1 MKVRLMTKVS
11 AATLISAIACSI
23 FTGCTEKDLYNP
35 ERGKTELKPESEY
48 FDFATTAHSEY
59 LKEKARQH
67 IEGDI
72 TIDEVKQ
79 LVDSYYKSKTVR
91 SSIEDR
97 TEEADK
103 VSARITEILSEK
115 TFTFSPVEYIA
126 IHRRLFKGIFSHAG
140 QIRDY
145 NITKNE
151 WVLKGAT
158 VLYASAG
165 SIRETLDYDFSQEKI
180 FDYKG
185 LNIDEAI
192 KHIAQFASGIWQIHA
207 FGEGNTRTTAV
218 FTIKYLHTF
227 GFNFSNETFANHSW
241 YFRNALVRANYNDL
255 TKGVYATTEFL
266 EKFFRN
272 LILGE
277 QNALKN
283 RHLQIGELEKQA
295 TQSAKQTETENPKCK
310 NCTLD
315 CTLEEMAVLKYLK
328 EKPNATQKEIAQHIG
343 KSERTVK
350 TMTVNLSE
358 RGIIERKNGRRNGFW
373 EIKNRD

>member
-1 MKVRLMTKVS
+1 MNDFEEYIRQSEPHKREKGYAWQT
-11 AATLISAIACSI
+11 AIGLQAVD
-23 FTGCTEKDLYNP
+23 G
-35 ERGKTELKPESEY
+35 LKP
-48 FDFATTAHSEY
+48 SEY

-79 LVDSYYKSKTVR
+79 LVDSYYKSKVTR
-91 SSIEDR
+91 SSSEDR

-103 VSARITEILSEK
+103 VSARITEILSGN
-115 TFTFSPVEYIA
+115 TFTFSPIEYLA
-126 IHRRLFKGIFSHAG
+126 IHRHLFEGIFSHAG

-165 SIRETLDYDFSQEKI
+165 SIRETLEYDFSQEKI
-180 FDYKG
+180 FDYKN

-192 KHIAQFASGIWQIHA
+192 RHIARFVSGIWQIHA

-272 LILGE
+272 LILNE
-277 QNALKN
+277 QNELKN
-283 RHLQIGELEKQA
+283 RNLQIDEIEKEA
-295 TQSAKQTETENPKCK
+295 IQSAKQTDTDIPKCK

-315 CTLEEMAVLKYLK
+315 CTLEEIAVLNYLK

-350 TMTVNLSE
+350 SMTVNLSE

-373 EIKNRD
+373 EIKK

>member
-1 MKVRLMTKVS
+1 MNDFEEYIRQSEPHKREKGYAWQT
-11 AATLISAIACSI
+11 AIGLQAVD
-23 FTGCTEKDLYNP
+23 G
-35 ERGKTELKPESEY
+35 LKP
-48 FDFATTAHSEY
+48 SEY

-79 LVDSYYKSKTVR
+79 LVDSYYKSKVAR
-91 SSIEDR
+91 SSSEDR

-103 VSARITEILSEK
+103 VSARITEILSEN
-115 TFTFSPVEYIA
+115 TFTFSPIEYLA
-126 IHRRLFKGIFSHAG
+126 IHRHLFEGIFSHAG

-165 SIRETLDYDFSQEKI
+165 SIHETLEYDFSQEKI
-180 FDYKG
+180 FDYKN

-192 KHIAQFASGIWQIHA
+192 RHIARFVSGIWQIHA

-272 LILGE
+272 LILNE
-277 QNALKN
+277 QNELKN
-283 RHLQIGELEKQA
+283 RNLQIDEIEKEA
-295 TQSAKQTETENPKCK
+295 IQSAKQTDMDIPKCK

-315 CTLEEMAVLKYLK
+315 CTFEEIAVLNYLK

-350 TMTVNLSE
+350 SMTVNLSE

-373 EIKNRD
+373 EIKK

>member
-1 MKVRLMTKVS
+1 MNDFEEYIRQSEPHKREKGYAWQT
-11 AATLISAIACSI
+11 AIWPQAVD
-23 FTGCTEKDLYNP
+23 G
-35 ERGKTELKPESEY
+35 LKP
-48 FDFATTAHSEY
+48 SEY

-79 LVDSYYKSKTVR
+79 LVDSYYKSKVAR
-91 SSIEDR
+91 SSSEDR

-103 VSARITEILSEK
+103 VSARITEILSEN
-115 TFTFSPVEYIA
+115 TFTFSPIEYLA
-126 IHRRLFKGIFSHAG
+126 IHRHLFEGIFSHAG

-165 SIRETLDYDFSQEKI
+165 SIRETLEYDFSQEKI
-180 FDYKG
+180 FDYKN

-192 KHIAQFASGIWQIHA
+192 RHIARFVSGIWQIHA

-272 LILGE
+272 LILNE
-277 QNALKN
+277 QNELKN
-283 RHLQIGELEKQA
+283 RNLQIDEIEKEA
-295 TQSAKQTETENPKCK
+295 IQSAKQTDMDIPKCK

-315 CTLEEMAVLKYLK
+315 CTLEEIAVLNYLK

-350 TMTVNLSE
+350 SMTVNLSE

-373 EIKNRD
+373 EIKK

>member
-1 MKVRLMTKVS
+1 MNDFEEYIRQGEPHKREKGYAWQT
-11 AATLISAIACSI
+11 AIGLQAVD
-23 FTGCTEKDLYNP
+23 G
-35 ERGKTELKPESEY
+35 LKP
-48 FDFATTAHSEY
+48 SEY

-218 FTIKYLHTF
+218 FIIKYLHTF
-227 GFNFSNETFANHSW
+227 GFNISNEAFTDHSW

-255 TKGVYATTEFL
+255 TKGIYATTEYI

-315 CTLEEMAVLKYLK
+315 CTLEEMAVLKYLQ

-358 RGIIERKNGRRNGFW
+358 RGIIERKNGRRNVFW

>member
-1 MKVRLMTKVS
+1 MNDFEEYIRQSEPHKREKGYAWQT
-11 AATLISAIACSI
+11 AIGLQAVD
-23 FTGCTEKDLYNP
+23 G
-35 ERGKTELKPESEY
+35 LKP
-48 FDFATTAHSEY
+48 SEY

-79 LVDSYYKSKTVR
+79 LVDSYYKSKVAR
-91 SSIEDR
+91 SSSEDR

-103 VSARITEILSEK
+103 VSARITEILSEN
-115 TFTFSPVEYIA
+115 TFTFSPIEYLA
-126 IHRRLFKGIFSHAG
+126 IHRHLFEGIFSHAG

-165 SIRETLDYDFSQEKI
+165 SIRETLEYDFSQEKI
-180 FDYKG
+180 FDYKN

-192 KHIAQFASGIWQIHA
+192 RHIARFVSGIWQIHA

-227 GFNFSNETFANHSW
+227 GFNFSNETVANHSW
-241 YFRNALVRANYNDL
+241 YFRKALVRANYNDL

-272 LILGE
+272 LILNE
-277 QNALKN
+277 QNELKN
-283 RHLQIGELEKQA
+283 RNLQIDEIEKEA
-295 TQSAKQTETENPKCK
+295 IQSAKQTDMDIPKCK

-315 CTLEEMAVLKYLK
+315 CTLEEIAVLNYLK

-350 TMTVNLSE
+350 SMTVNLSE

-373 EIKNRD
+373 EIKK

>member
-1 MKVRLMTKVS
+1 MNDFEEYIRQSEPHKREKGYAWQT
-11 AATLISAIACSI
+11 AIGLQAVD
-23 FTGCTEKDLYNP
+23 G
-35 ERGKTELKPESEY
+35 LKP
-48 FDFATTAHSEY
+48 SEY

-79 LVDSYYKSKTVR
+79 LVDSYYKSKVAR
-91 SSIEDR
+91 SSSEDR

-103 VSARITEILSEK
+103 VSARITEILSEN
-115 TFTFSPVEYIA
+115 TFTFSPIEYLA
-126 IHRRLFKGIFSHAG
+126 IHRHLFEGIFSHAG

-165 SIRETLDYDFSQEKI
+165 SIRETLEYDFSQEKI
-180 FDYKG
+180 FDYKN

-192 KHIAQFASGIWQIHA
+192 RHIARFVSGIWQIHA

-272 LILGE
+272 LILNE
-277 QNALKN
+277 QNELKN
-283 RHLQIGELEKQA
+283 RNLQIDEIEKEA
-295 TQSAKQTETENPKCK
+295 IQSAKQTDMDIPKCK

-315 CTLEEMAVLKYLK
+315 CTLEEIAVLNYLK

-350 TMTVNLSE
+350 SMTVNLSE

-373 EIKNRD
+373 

>member
-1 MKVRLMTKVS
+1 MNDFEEYIRQSEPHKREKGYAWQT
-11 AATLISAIACSI
+11 AIGLQAVD
-23 FTGCTEKDLYNP
+23 G
-35 ERGKTELKPESEY
+35 LKP
-48 FDFATTAHSEY
+48 SEY

-79 LVDSYYKSKTVR
+79 LVDSYYKSKVAR
-91 SSIEDR
+91 SSSEDR

-103 VSARITEILSEK
+103 VSARITEILSEN
-115 TFTFSPVEYIA
+115 TFTFSPIEYLA
-126 IHRRLFKGIFSHAG
+126 IHRHLFEGIFSHAG

-165 SIRETLDYDFSQEKI
+165 SIRETLEYDFSQEKI
-180 FDYKG
+180 FDYKN

-192 KHIAQFASGIWQIHA
+192 RHIARFVSGIWQIHA

-227 GFNFSNETFANHSW
+227 GFNFSNETFADHSW

-255 TKGVYATTEFL
+255 TKGVYATTDFL

-272 LILGE
+272 LILNE
-277 QNALKN
+277 QNELKN
-283 RHLQIGELEKQA
+283 RNLQIDEIEKEA
-295 TQSAKQTETENPKCK
+295 IQSAKQTDMDIPKCK

-315 CTLEEMAVLKYLK
+315 CTLEEIAVLNYLK

-350 TMTVNLSE
+350 SMTVNLSE

-373 EIKNRD
+373 EIKR

>member
-1 MKVRLMTKVS
+1 MNDFEEYIRQSEPHKREKGYAWQT
-11 AATLISAIACSI
+11 AIGLQAVD
-23 FTGCTEKDLYNP
+23 G
-35 ERGKTELKPESEY
+35 LKP
-48 FDFATTAHSEY
+48 SEY

-79 LVDSYYKSKTVR
+79 LVDSYYKSKVAR
-91 SSIEDR
+91 SSSEDR

-103 VSARITEILSEK
+103 VSARITEILSEN
-115 TFTFSPVEYIA
+115 TFTFSPIEYLA
-126 IHRRLFKGIFSHAG
+126 IHRHLFEGIFSHAG

-165 SIRETLDYDFSQEKI
+165 SIRETLEYDFSQEKI
-180 FDYKG
+180 FDYKN

-192 KHIAQFASGIWQIHA
+192 RHIARFVSGIWQIHA

-266 EKFFRN
+266 EKFFKN
-272 LILGE
+272 LILNE
-277 QNALKN
+277 QNELKN
-283 RHLQIGELEKQA
+283 RNLQIDEIEKEA
-295 TQSAKQTETENPKCK
+295 IQSAKQTDMDIPKCK

-315 CTLEEMAVLKYLK
+315 CTLEEIAVLNYLK

-350 TMTVNLSE
+350 SMTVNLSE

-373 EIKNRD
+373 EIKK

>member
-1 MKVRLMTKVS
+1 MNDFEEYIRQSEPHKREKGYAWQT
-11 AATLISAIACSI
+11 AIGLQAVD
-23 FTGCTEKDLYNP
+23 G
-35 ERGKTELKPESEY
+35 LKP
-48 FDFATTAHSEY
+48 SEY

-79 LVDSYYKSKTVR
+79 LVDSYYKSKVAR
-91 SSIEDR
+91 SSSEDR

-103 VSARITEILSEK
+103 VSARITEILSEN
-115 TFTFSPVEYIA
+115 TFTFSPIEYLA
-126 IHRRLFKGIFSHAG
+126 IHRHLFEGIFSHAG

-165 SIRETLDYDFSQEKI
+165 SIRETLEYDFSQEKI
-180 FDYKG
+180 FDYKN

-192 KHIAQFASGIWQIHA
+192 RHIARFVSGIWQIHA

-272 LILGE
+272 LILNE
-277 QNALKN
+277 QNELKN
-283 RHLQIGELEKQA
+283 RNLQIDEIEKEA
-295 TQSAKQTETENPKCK
+295 IQSAKQTDMDIPKCK

-315 CTLEEMAVLKYLK
+315 CTLEEIAVLNYLK

-350 TMTVNLSE
+350 SMTVNLSE

-373 EIKNRD
+373 EIKQ

>member
-1 MKVRLMTKVS
+1 MNDFEEYIRQSEPHKREKGYAWQT
-11 AATLISAIACSI
+11 AIGLQAVD
-23 FTGCTEKDLYNP
+23 G
-35 ERGKTELKPESEY
+35 LKP
-48 FDFATTAHSEY
+48 SEY
-59 LKEKARQH
+59 LKVKARQH

-79 LVDSYYKSKTVR
+79 LVDSYYKSKVAR
-91 SSIEDR
+91 SSSEDR

-103 VSARITEILSEK
+103 VSARITEILSEN
-115 TFTFSPVEYIA
+115 TFTFSPIEYLA
-126 IHRRLFKGIFSHAG
+126 IHRHLFEGIFSHAG

-165 SIRETLDYDFSQEKI
+165 SIRETLEYDFSQEKI
-180 FDYKG
+180 FDYKN

-192 KHIAQFASGIWQIHA
+192 RHIARFVSGIWQIHA

-272 LILGE
+272 LILNE
-277 QNALKN
+277 QNELKN
-283 RHLQIGELEKQA
+283 RNLQIDEIEKEA
-295 TQSAKQTETENPKCK
+295 IQSAKQTDMDIPKCK

-315 CTLEEMAVLKYLK
+315 CTLEEIAVLNYLK

-350 TMTVNLSE
+350 SMTVNLSE

-373 EIKNRD
+373 EIKK

>member
-1 MKVRLMTKVS
+1 MNDFEEYIRQSEPHKREKGYAWQT
-11 AATLISAIACSI
+11 AIGLQAVD
-23 FTGCTEKDLYNP
+23 G
-35 ERGKTELKPESEY
+35 LKP
-48 FDFATTAHSEY
+48 SEY

-79 LVDSYYKSKTVR
+79 LVDSYYKSKVAR
-91 SSIEDR
+91 SSSEDR

-103 VSARITEILSEK
+103 VSARITEILSEN
-115 TFTFSPVEYIA
+115 TFTFSPIEYLA
-126 IHRRLFKGIFSHAG
+126 IHRHLFEGIFSHAG

-165 SIRETLDYDFSQEKI
+165 SIRETLEYDFSQEKI
-180 FDYKG
+180 FDYKN

-192 KHIAQFASGIWQIHA
+192 RHIARFVSGIWQIHA

-272 LILGE
+272 LILNE
-277 QNALKN
+277 QNELKN
-283 RHLQIGELEKQA
+283 RNLQIDEIEKEA
-295 TQSAKQTETENPKCK
+295 IQSAKQTDMDIPKCK

-315 CTLEEMAVLKYLK
+315 CTLEEIAVLNYHK

-350 TMTVNLSE
+350 SMTVNLSE

-373 EIKNRD
+373 EIKK

>member
-1 MKVRLMTKVS
+1 MNDFEEYIRQSEPHKREKGYAWQT
-11 AATLISAIACSI
+11 AIGLQAVD
-23 FTGCTEKDLYNP
+23 G
-35 ERGKTELKPESEY
+35 LKP
-48 FDFATTAHSEY
+48 SEY

-79 LVDSYYKSKTVR
+79 LVDSYYKSKVAR
-91 SSIEDR
+91 SSSEDR

-103 VSARITEILSEK
+103 VSARITEILSEN
-115 TFTFSPVEYIA
+115 TFTFSPIEYLA
-126 IHRRLFKGIFSHAG
+126 IHRHLFEGIFSHAG

-165 SIRETLDYDFSQEKI
+165 SIRETLEYDFSQEKI
-180 FDYKG
+180 FDYKN

-192 KHIAQFASGIWQIHA
+192 KHIARFVSGIWQIHA

-272 LILGE
+272 LILNE
-277 QNALKN
+277 QNELKN
-283 RHLQIGELEKQA
+283 RNLQIDEIEKEA
-295 TQSAKQTETENPKCK
+295 IQSAKQTDMDIPKCK

-315 CTLEEMAVLKYLK
+315 CTLEEIAVLNYLK

-350 TMTVNLSE
+350 SMTVNLSE

-373 EIKNRD
+373 EIKK

>member
-1 MKVRLMTKVS
+1 MNDFEEYIRQSEPHKREKGYAWQT
-11 AATLISAIACSI
+11 AIGLQAVD
-23 FTGCTEKDLYNP
+23 G
-35 ERGKTELKPESEY
+35 LKP
-48 FDFATTAHSEY
+48 SEY

-79 LVDSYYKSKTVR
+79 LVDSYYKSKVAR
-91 SSIEDR
+91 SSSEDR

-103 VSARITEILSEK
+103 VSARITEILSEN
-115 TFTFSPVEYIA
+115 TFTFSPIEYLA
-126 IHRRLFKGIFSHAG
+126 IHRHLFEDIFSHAG

-165 SIRETLDYDFSQEKI
+165 SIRETLEYDFSQEKI
-180 FDYKG
+180 FDYKN

-192 KHIAQFASGIWQIHA
+192 RHIARFVSGIWQIHA

-272 LILGE
+272 LILNE
-277 QNALKN
+277 QNELKN
-283 RHLQIGELEKQA
+283 RNLQIDEIEKEA
-295 TQSAKQTETENPKCK
+295 IQSAKQTDMDIPKCK

-315 CTLEEMAVLKYLK
+315 CTLEEIAVLNYLK

-350 TMTVNLSE
+350 SMTVNLSE

-373 EIKNRD
+373 EIKK

>member
-1 MKVRLMTKVS
+1 MNDFEEYIRQSEPHKREKGYAWQT
-11 AATLISAIACSI
+11 AIGLQAVD
-23 FTGCTEKDLYNP
+23 G
-35 ERGKTELKPESEY
+35 LKP
-48 FDFATTAHSEY
+48 SEY

-79 LVDSYYKSKTVR
+79 LVDSYYKSKVAR
-91 SSIEDR
+91 SSSEDR

-103 VSARITEILSEK
+103 VSARITEILSEN
-115 TFTFSPVEYIA
+115 TFTFSPIEYLA
-126 IHRRLFKGIFSHAG
+126 IHRHLFEGIFSHAG

-165 SIRETLDYDFSQEKI
+165 SIRETLEYDFSQEKI
-180 FDYKG
+180 FDYKN

-192 KHIAQFASGIWQIHA
+192 RHIARFVSGIWQIHA
-207 FGEGNTRTTAV
+207 FGEVNTRTTAV

-272 LILGE
+272 LILNE
-277 QNALKN
+277 QNELKN
-283 RHLQIGELEKQA
+283 RNLQIDEIEKEA
-295 TQSAKQTETENPKCK
+295 IQSAKQTDMDIPKCK

-315 CTLEEMAVLKYLK
+315 CTLEEIAVLNYLK

-350 TMTVNLSE
+350 SMTVNLSE

-373 EIKNRD
+373 EIKK

>member
-1 MKVRLMTKVS
+1 MNDFEEYIRQSEPHKREKGYAWQT
-11 AATLISAIACSI
+11 AIGLQAVD
-23 FTGCTEKDLYNP
+23 G
-35 ERGKTELKPESEY
+35 LKP
-48 FDFATTAHSEY
+48 SEY

-79 LVDSYYKSKTVR
+79 LVDSYYKSKVAR
-91 SSIEDR
+91 SSSEDR

-103 VSARITEILSEK
+103 VSARITEILSEN
-115 TFTFSPVEYIA
+115 TFTFSPIEYLA
-126 IHRRLFKGIFSHAG
+126 IHRHLFEGIFSHAG

-165 SIRETLDYDFSQEKI
+165 SIRETLEYDVSQEKI
-180 FDYKG
+180 FDYKN

-192 KHIAQFASGIWQIHA
+192 RHIARFVSGIWQIHA

-272 LILGE
+272 LILNE
-277 QNALKN
+277 QNELKN
-283 RHLQIGELEKQA
+283 RNLQIDEIEKEA
-295 TQSAKQTETENPKCK
+295 IQSAKQTDMDIPKCK

-315 CTLEEMAVLKYLK
+315 CTLEEIAVLNYLK

-350 TMTVNLSE
+350 SMTVNLSE

-373 EIKNRD
+373 EIKK

>member
-1 MKVRLMTKVS
+1 MNDFEEYIRQSEPHKREKGYAWQT
-11 AATLISAIACSI
+11 AIGLQAVD
-23 FTGCTEKDLYNP
+23 G
-35 ERGKTELKPESEY
+35 LKP
-48 FDFATTAHSEY
+48 SEY

-79 LVDSYYKSKTVR
+79 LVDSYYKSKVAR
-91 SSIEDR
+91 SSSEDR

-103 VSARITEILSEK
+103 VSARITEILSEN
-115 TFTFSPVEYIA
+115 TFTFSPIEYLA
-126 IHRRLFKGIFSHAG
+126 IHRHLFEGIFSHAG

-165 SIRETLDYDFSQEKI
+165 SIRETLEYDFSQEKI
-180 FDYKG
+180 FDYKN

-192 KHIAQFASGIWQIHA
+192 RHIALFVSGIWQIHA

-272 LILGE
+272 LILNE
-277 QNALKN
+277 QNELKN
-283 RHLQIGELEKQA
+283 RNLQIDEIEKEA
-295 TQSAKQTETENPKCK
+295 IQSAKQTDMDIPKCK

-315 CTLEEMAVLKYLK
+315 CTFEEIAVLNYLK

-350 TMTVNLSE
+350 SMTVNLSE

-373 EIKNRD
+373 EIKK

>member
-1 MKVRLMTKVS
+1 MNDFEEYIRQSEPHKREKGYAWQT
-11 AATLISAIACSI
+11 AIGLQAVD
-23 FTGCTEKDLYNP
+23 G
-35 ERGKTELKPESEY
+35 LKP
-48 FDFATTAHSEY
+48 SEY

-79 LVDSYYKSKTVR
+79 LVDSYYKSKVAR
-91 SSIEDR
+91 SSSEDR

-103 VSARITEILSEK
+103 VSARITEILSEN
-115 TFTFSPVEYIA
+115 TFTFSPIEYLA
-126 IHRRLFKGIFSHAG
+126 IHRHLFEGIFSHAG

-165 SIRETLDYDFSQEKI
+165 SIRETLEYDFSQEKI
-180 FDYKG
+180 FDYKN

-192 KHIAQFASGIWQIHA
+192 RHIARFVSGIWQIDA

-272 LILGE
+272 LILNE
-277 QNALKN
+277 QNELKN
-283 RHLQIGELEKQA
+283 RNLQIDEIEKEA
-295 TQSAKQTETENPKCK
+295 IQSAK
-310 NCTLD
+310 
-315 CTLEEMAVLKYLK
+315 
-328 EKPNATQKEIAQHIG
+328 IA
-343 KSERTVK
+343 
-350 TMTVNLSE
+350 L
-358 RGIIERKNGRRNGFW
+358 
-373 EIKNRD
+373 

>member
-1 MKVRLMTKVS
+1 MNDFEEYIRQSEPHKREKGYAWQT
-11 AATLISAIACSI
+11 AIGLQAVD
-23 FTGCTEKDLYNP
+23 G
-35 ERGKTELKPESEY
+35 LKP
-48 FDFATTAHSEY
+48 SEY

-79 LVDSYYKSKTVR
+79 LVDSYYKSKVAR
-91 SSIEDR
+91 SSSEDR

-103 VSARITEILSEK
+103 VSARITEILSEN
-115 TFTFSPVEYIA
+115 TFTFSPIEYLA
-126 IHRRLFKGIFSHAG
+126 IHRHLFEGIFSHAG

-165 SIRETLDYDFSQEKI
+165 SIRETLEYDFSQEKI
-180 FDYKG
+180 FDYKN
-185 LNIDEAI
+185 LNIDEAT
-192 KHIAQFASGIWQIHA
+192 KHIARFVSGIWQIHA

-272 LILGE
+272 LILNE
-277 QNALKN
+277 QNELKN
-283 RHLQIGELEKQA
+283 RNLQIDEIEKEA
-295 TQSAKQTETENPKCK
+295 IQSAKQTDMDIPKCK
-310 NCTLD
+310 NCT
-315 CTLEEMAVLKYLK
+315 
-328 EKPNATQKEIAQHIG
+328 
-343 KSERTVK
+343 
-350 TMTVNLSE
+350 
-358 RGIIERKNGRRNGFW
+358 
-373 EIKNRD
+373 

>member
-1 MKVRLMTKVS
+1 MNDFEEYIRQSEPHKREKGYAWQT
-11 AATLISAIACSI
+11 AIGLQAVD
-23 FTGCTEKDLYNP
+23 G
-35 ERGKTELKPESEY
+35 LKP
-48 FDFATTAHSEY
+48 SEY

-79 LVDSYYKSKTVR
+79 LVDSYYKSKVTR
-91 SSIEDR
+91 SSSEDR

-103 VSARITEILSEK
+103 VSARITEILSEN
-115 TFTFSPVEYIA
+115 TFTFSPIEYLA
-126 IHRRLFKGIFSHAG
+126 IHRHLFEGIFSHAG

-165 SIRETLDYDFSQEKI
+165 SIRETLEYDFSQEKI
-180 FDYKG
+180 FDYKN

-192 KHIAQFASGIWQIHA
+192 RHIARFVSGIWQIHA

-272 LILGE
+272 LILNE
-277 QNALKN
+277 QNELKN
-283 RHLQIGELEKQA
+283 RNLQIDEIEKEA
-295 TQSAKQTETENPKCK
+295 IQSAKQTDMDIPKCK

-315 CTLEEMAVLKYLK
+315 CTLEEIAVLNYLK

-350 TMTVNLSE
+350 SMTVNLSE
-358 RGIIERKNGRRNGFW
+358 RGIIERKNGRRNGFR
-373 EIKNRD
+373 EIKK

>member
-1 MKVRLMTKVS
+1 MNDFEEYIRQSEPHKREKGYAWQT
-11 AATLISAIACSI
+11 AIGLQAVD
-23 FTGCTEKDLYNP
+23 G
-35 ERGKTELKPESEY
+35 LKP
-48 FDFATTAHSEY
+48 SEY

-79 LVDSYYKSKTVR
+79 LVDSYYKSKVAR
-91 SSIEDR
+91 SSSEDR

-103 VSARITEILSEK
+103 VSARITEILSEN
-115 TFTFSPVEYIA
+115 TFTFSPIEYLA
-126 IHRRLFKGIFSHAG
+126 IHRHLFEGIFSHAG

-165 SIRETLDYDFSQEKI
+165 SIRETLEYDFSQEKI
-180 FDYKG
+180 FDYKN

-192 KHIAQFASGIWQIHA
+192 KHIARFVSGMWQIHA
-207 FGEGNTRTTAV
+207 FGKGNTRTTAV

-272 LILGE
+272 LILNE
-277 QNALKN
+277 QNELKN
-283 RHLQIGELEKQA
+283 RNLQIDEIEKEA
-295 TQSAKQTETENPKCK
+295 IQSAK
-310 NCTLD
+310 
-315 CTLEEMAVLKYLK
+315 
-328 EKPNATQKEIAQHIG
+328 IA
-343 KSERTVK
+343 
-350 TMTVNLSE
+350 L
-358 RGIIERKNGRRNGFW
+358 
-373 EIKNRD
+373 

>member
-1 MKVRLMTKVS
+1 MNDFEEYIRQSEPHKREKGYAWQT
-11 AATLISAIACSI
+11 AIGLQAVD
-23 FTGCTEKDLYNP
+23 G
-35 ERGKTELKPESEY
+35 LKP
-48 FDFATTAHSEY
+48 SEY

-79 LVDSYYKSKTVR
+79 LVDSYYKSKVTR
-91 SSIEDR
+91 SSSEDR

-103 VSARITEILSEK
+103 VSARITEILSEN
-115 TFTFSPVEYIA
+115 TFTFSPIEYLA
-126 IHRRLFKGIFSHAG
+126 IHRHLFEGIFSHAG
-140 QIRDY
+140 QIRDC

-165 SIRETLDYDFSQEKI
+165 SIRETLEYDFSQEKI
-180 FDYKG
+180 FDYKN

-192 KHIAQFASGIWQIHA
+192 RHIARFVSGIWQIHA

-272 LILGE
+272 LILNE
-277 QNALKN
+277 QNELKN
-283 RHLQIGELEKQA
+283 RNLQIDEIEKEA
-295 TQSAKQTETENPKCK
+295 IQSAKQTDMDIPKCK

-315 CTLEEMAVLKYLK
+315 CTLEEIAVLNYLK

-350 TMTVNLSE
+350 SMTVNLSE

-373 EIKNRD
+373 EIKK

>member
-1 MKVRLMTKVS
+1 MNDFEEYIRQSEPHKREKGYAWQT
-11 AATLISAIACSI
+11 AIGLQAVDGI
-23 FTGCTEKDLYNP
+23 
-35 ERGKTELKPESEY
+35 KP
-48 FDFATTAHSEY
+48 SEY

-79 LVDSYYKSKTVR
+79 LVDSYYKSKVAR
-91 SSIEDR
+91 SSSEDR

-103 VSARITEILSEK
+103 VSARITEILSEN
-115 TFTFSPVEYIA
+115 TFTFSPIEYLA
-126 IHRRLFKGIFSHAG
+126 IHRHLFEGIFSHAG

-165 SIRETLDYDFSQEKI
+165 SIRETLEYDFSQEKI
-180 FDYKG
+180 FDYKN

-192 KHIAQFASGIWQIHA
+192 RHIARFVSGIWQIHA

-241 YFRNALVRANYNDL
+241 YFHNALVRANYNDL

-272 LILGE
+272 LILNE
-277 QNALKN
+277 QNELKN
-283 RHLQIGELEKQA
+283 RNLQIDEIEKEA
-295 TQSAKQTETENPKCK
+295 IQSAKQTDMDIPKCK

-315 CTLEEMAVLKYLK
+315 CTLEEIAVLNYLK

-350 TMTVNLSE
+350 SMTVNLSE

-373 EIKNRD
+373 EIKK

>member
-1 MKVRLMTKVS
+1 MNDFEEYIRQSEPHKREKGYAWQT
-11 AATLISAIACSI
+11 AIGLQAVD
-23 FTGCTEKDLYNP
+23 G
-35 ERGKTELKPESEY
+35 LKP
-48 FDFATTAHSEY
+48 SEY

-79 LVDSYYKSKTVR
+79 LVDSYYKSKVAR
-91 SSIEDR
+91 SSSEDR

-103 VSARITEILSEK
+103 VSARITEILSEN
-115 TFTFSPVEYIA
+115 TFTFSPIEYLA
-126 IHRRLFKGIFSHAG
+126 IHRHLFEGIFSHAG

-165 SIRETLDYDFSQEKI
+165 SIRETLEYDFSQEKI
-180 FDYKG
+180 FDYKN

-192 KHIAQFASGIWQIHA
+192 RHIARFVSGIWQIHA

-272 LILGE
+272 LILNE
-277 QNALKN
+277 QNELKN
-283 RHLQIGELEKQA
+283 RNLQIDEIEKEA
-295 TQSAKQTETENPKCK
+295 IQSAKQTDMDIQKCK

-315 CTLEEMAVLKYLK
+315 CTLEEIAVLNYLK

-350 TMTVNLSE
+350 SMTVNLSE

-373 EIKNRD
+373 EIKK

>member
-1 MKVRLMTKVS
+1 MNDFEEYIRQSEPHKREKGYAWQT
-11 AATLISAIACSI
+11 AIGLQAVD
-23 FTGCTEKDLYNP
+23 G
-35 ERGKTELKPESEY
+35 LKP
-48 FDFATTAHSEY
+48 SEY

-79 LVDSYYKSKTVR
+79 LVDSYYKSKVAR
-91 SSIEDR
+91 SSSEDR

-103 VSARITEILSEK
+103 VSARITEILSEN
-115 TFTFSPVEYIA
+115 TFTFSPLEYLA
-126 IHRRLFKGIFSHAG
+126 IHRHLFEGIFSHAG

-165 SIRETLDYDFSQEKI
+165 SIRETLEYDFSQEKI
-180 FDYKG
+180 FDYKN

-192 KHIAQFASGIWQIHA
+192 RHIARFVSGIWQIHA

-272 LILGE
+272 LILNE
-277 QNALKN
+277 QNELKN
-283 RHLQIGELEKQA
+283 RNLQIDEIEKEA
-295 TQSAKQTETENPKCK
+295 IQSAKQTDMDIPKCK

-315 CTLEEMAVLKYLK
+315 CTLEEIAVLNYLK

-350 TMTVNLSE
+350 SMTVNLSE

-373 EIKNRD
+373 EIKK

>member
-1 MKVRLMTKVS
+1 MNDFEEYIRQSEPHKREKGYAWQT
-11 AATLISAIACSI
+11 AIGLQAVY
-23 FTGCTEKDLYNP
+23 G
-35 ERGKTELKPESEY
+35 LKP
-48 FDFATTAHSEY
+48 SEY

-79 LVDSYYKSKTVR
+79 LVDSYYKSKVAR
-91 SSIEDR
+91 SSSEDR

-103 VSARITEILSEK
+103 VSARITEILSEN
-115 TFTFSPVEYIA
+115 TFTFSPIEYLA
-126 IHRRLFKGIFSHAG
+126 IHRHLFEGIFSHAG

-165 SIRETLDYDFSQEKI
+165 SIRETLEYDFSQEKI
-180 FDYKG
+180 FDYKN

-192 KHIAQFASGIWQIHA
+192 RHIARFVSGIWQIHA

-272 LILGE
+272 LILNE
-277 QNALKN
+277 QNELKN
-283 RHLQIGELEKQA
+283 RNLQIDEIEKEA
-295 TQSAKQTETENPKCK
+295 IQSAKQTDMDIPKCK

-315 CTLEEMAVLKYLK
+315 CTLEEIAVLNYLK

-350 TMTVNLSE
+350 SMTVNLSE

-373 EIKNRD
+373 EIKK

>member
-1 MKVRLMTKVS
+1 MNDFEEYIRQSEPHKREKGYAWQT
-11 AATLISAIACSI
+11 AIGLQAVD
-23 FTGCTEKDLYNP
+23 G
-35 ERGKTELKPESEY
+35 LKP
-48 FDFATTAHSEY
+48 SEY

-79 LVDSYYKSKTVR
+79 LVDSYYKSKVAR
-91 SSIEDR
+91 SSSEDR

-103 VSARITEILSEK
+103 VSARITEILSEN
-115 TFTFSPVEYIA
+115 TFTFSPIEYLA
-126 IHRRLFKGIFSHAG
+126 IHRHLFEGIFSHAG

-165 SIRETLDYDFSQEKI
+165 SIRETLEYDFSQEKI
-180 FDYKG
+180 FDYKN

-192 KHIAQFASGIWQIHA
+192 RHIARFVSGIWQIHA

-272 LILGE
+272 LILNE
-277 QNALKN
+277 QNELKN
-283 RHLQIGELEKQA
+283 RNLQIDEIEKEAIQN
-295 TQSAKQTETENPKCK
+295 AKQTDMDIPKCK

-315 CTLEEMAVLKYLK
+315 CTLEEIAVLNYLK

-350 TMTVNLSE
+350 SMTVNLSE

-373 EIKNRD
+373 EIKK

>member
-1 MKVRLMTKVS
+1 MNDFEEYIRQSEPHKREKGYAWQT
-11 AATLISAIACSI
+11 AIGLQAVD
-23 FTGCTEKDLYNP
+23 G
-35 ERGKTELKPESEY
+35 LKP
-48 FDFATTAHSEY
+48 SEY

-79 LVDSYYKSKTVR
+79 LVDSYYKSKVAR
-91 SSIEDR
+91 SSSEDR

-103 VSARITEILSEK
+103 VSARITEILSEN
-115 TFTFSPVEYIA
+115 TFTFSPIEYLA
-126 IHRRLFKGIFSHAG
+126 IHRHLFEGIFSHAG

-165 SIRETLDYDFSQEKI
+165 SIRETLEYDFSQEKI
-180 FDYKG
+180 FDYKN

-192 KHIAQFASGIWQIHA
+192 RHIARFVSGIWQIHA

-241 YFRNALVRANYNDL
+241 YFHNALVRANYNDL

-272 LILGE
+272 LILNE
-277 QNALKN
+277 QNELKN
-283 RHLQIGELEKQA
+283 RNLQIDEIEKEA
-295 TQSAKQTETENPKCK
+295 IQSAKQTDVDIPKCK

-315 CTLEEMAVLKYLK
+315 CTLEEIAVLNYLK

-350 TMTVNLSE
+350 SMTVNLSE

-373 EIKNRD
+373 EIKK

>member
-1 MKVRLMTKVS
+1 MNDFEEYIRQSEPHKREKGYAWQT
-11 AATLISAIACSI
+11 AIGLQAVD
-23 FTGCTEKDLYNP
+23 G
-35 ERGKTELKPESEY
+35 LKP
-48 FDFATTAHSEY
+48 SEY

-79 LVDSYYKSKTVR
+79 LVDSYYKSKVAR
-91 SSIEDR
+91 SSSEDR

-103 VSARITEILSEK
+103 VSARITEILSEN
-115 TFTFSPVEYIA
+115 TFTFSPIEYLA
-126 IHRRLFKGIFSHAG
+126 IHRHLFEGIFSHAG

-165 SIRETLDYDFSQEKI
+165 SIRETLEYDFSQEKI
-180 FDYKG
+180 FDYKN

-192 KHIAQFASGIWQIHA
+192 RHIARFVSGIWQIHA

-266 EKFFRN
+266 EKFCRN
-272 LILGE
+272 LILNE
-277 QNALKN
+277 QNELKN
-283 RHLQIGELEKQA
+283 RNLQIDEIEKEA
-295 TQSAKQTETENPKCK
+295 IQSAKQTDMDIPKCK

-315 CTLEEMAVLKYLK
+315 CTLEEIAVLNYLK

-350 TMTVNLSE
+350 SMTVNLSE

-373 EIKNRD
+373 EIKK

>member
-1 MKVRLMTKVS
+1 MNDFEEYIRQSEPHKREKGYAWQT
-11 AATLISAIACSI
+11 AIGLQAVD
-23 FTGCTEKDLYNP
+23 G
-35 ERGKTELKPESEY
+35 LKP
-48 FDFATTAHSEY
+48 SEY
-59 LKEKARQH
+59 LKENARQH

-79 LVDSYYKSKTVR
+79 LVDSYYKSKVAR
-91 SSIEDR
+91 SSSEDR

-103 VSARITEILSEK
+103 VSARITEILSEN
-115 TFTFSPVEYIA
+115 TFTFSPIEYLA
-126 IHRRLFKGIFSHAG
+126 IHRHLFEGIFSHAG

-165 SIRETLDYDFSQEKI
+165 SIRETLEYDFSQEKI
-180 FDYKG
+180 FDYKN

-192 KHIAQFASGIWQIHA
+192 RHIARFVSGIWQIHA

-272 LILGE
+272 LILNE
-277 QNALKN
+277 QNELKN
-283 RHLQIGELEKQA
+283 RNLQIDEIEKEA
-295 TQSAKQTETENPKCK
+295 IQSAKQTDMDIPKCK

-315 CTLEEMAVLKYLK
+315 CTLEEIAVLNYLK

-350 TMTVNLSE
+350 SMTVNLSE

-373 EIKNRD
+373 EIKK

>member
-1 MKVRLMTKVS
+1 MNDFEEYIRQSEPHKREKGYAWQT
-11 AATLISAIACSI
+11 AIGLQAVD
-23 FTGCTEKDLYNP
+23 G
-35 ERGKTELKPESEY
+35 LKP
-48 FDFATTAHSEY
+48 SEY

-79 LVDSYYKSKTVR
+79 LVDSYYKSKVTR
-91 SSIEDR
+91 SSSEDR

-103 VSARITEILSEK
+103 VSARITEILSEN
-115 TFTFSPVEYIA
+115 TFTFSPIEYLA
-126 IHRRLFKGIFSHAG
+126 IHRHLFEGIFSHAG

-165 SIRETLDYDFSQEKI
+165 SIRETLEYDFSQEKI
-180 FDYKG
+180 FDYKN
-185 LNIDEAI
+185 LNIDARFV
-192 KHIAQFASGIWQIHA
+192 AGIWQIHA

-272 LILGE
+272 LILNE
-277 QNALKN
+277 QNELKN
-283 RHLQIGELEKQA
+283 RNLQIDEIEKEA
-295 TQSAKQTETENPKCK
+295 IQSAKQTDMDIPKCK

-315 CTLEEMAVLKYLK
+315 CTLEEIAVLNYLK

-350 TMTVNLSE
+350 SMTVNLSE

-373 EIKNRD
+373 EIKK

>member
-1 MKVRLMTKVS
+1 MNDFEEYIRQSEPHKREKGYAWQT
-11 AATLISAIACSI
+11 AIGLQAVD
-23 FTGCTEKDLYNP
+23 G
-35 ERGKTELKPESEY
+35 LKP
-48 FDFATTAHSEY
+48 SEY

-79 LVDSYYKSKTVR
+79 LVDSYYKSKVAR
-91 SSIEDR
+91 SSSEDR

-103 VSARITEILSEK
+103 VSARITEILSEN
-115 TFTFSPVEYIA
+115 TFTFSPIEYLA
-126 IHRRLFKGIFSHAG
+126 IHRHLFEGIFSHAG

-165 SIRETLDYDFSQEKI
+165 SIRETLEYDFSQEKI
-180 FDYKG
+180 FDYKN

-192 KHIAQFASGIWQIHA
+192 RHIARFVSGIWQIHA

-272 LILGE
+272 LILNE
-277 QNALKN
+277 QNELKN
-283 RHLQIGELEKQA
+283 RNLQIDEIEKEA
-295 TQSAKQTETENPKCK
+295 IQSAKQTDMDIPKCK

-315 CTLEEMAVLKYLK
+315 CTFEEIAVLNYLK

-350 TMTVNLSE
+350 SMTV

-373 EIKNRD
+373 EIKK

>member
-1 MKVRLMTKVS
+1 MNDFEEYIRQSEPHKREKGYAWQT
-11 AATLISAIACSI
+11 AIGLQAVD
-23 FTGCTEKDLYNP
+23 G
-35 ERGKTELKPESEY
+35 LKP
-48 FDFATTAHSEY
+48 SEY

-79 LVDSYYKSKTVR
+79 LVDSYYKSKVTR
-91 SSIEDR
+91 SSSEDR

-103 VSARITEILSEK
+103 VSARITEILSEN
-115 TFTFSPVEYIA
+115 TFTFSPIEYLA
-126 IHRRLFKGIFSHAG
+126 IHRHLFEGIFSHAG

-165 SIRETLDYDFSQEKI
+165 SIRETLEYDFSQEKI
-180 FDYKG
+180 FDYKN

-192 KHIAQFASGIWQIHA
+192 RHIARFVSGIWQIHA

-272 LILGE
+272 LILNE
-277 QNALKN
+277 QNELKN
-283 RHLQIGELEKQA
+283 RNLQIDEIEKEA
-295 TQSAKQTETENPKCK
+295 IQSAK
-310 NCTLD
+310 
-315 CTLEEMAVLKYLK
+315 
-328 EKPNATQKEIAQHIG
+328 IA
-343 KSERTVK
+343 
-350 TMTVNLSE
+350 L
-358 RGIIERKNGRRNGFW
+358 
-373 EIKNRD
+373 

>member
-1 MKVRLMTKVS
+1 MNDFEEYIRQSEPHKREKGYAWQT
-11 AATLISAIACSI
+11 AIGLQAVD
-23 FTGCTEKDLYNP
+23 G
-35 ERGKTELKPESEY
+35 LKP
-48 FDFATTAHSEY
+48 SEY

-79 LVDSYYKSKTVR
+79 LVDSYYKSKVAR
-91 SSIEDR
+91 SSSEDR

-103 VSARITEILSEK
+103 VSARITEILSEN
-115 TFTFSPVEYIA
+115 TFTFSPIEYLA
-126 IHRRLFKGIFSHAG
+126 IHRHLFEGIFSHAG

-165 SIRETLDYDFSQEKI
+165 SIRETLEYDFSQEKI
-180 FDYKG
+180 FDYKN

-192 KHIAQFASGIWQIHA
+192 RHIARFVSGIWQIHA

-255 TKGVYATTEFL
+255 TKGVYATTKFL

-272 LILGE
+272 LILNE
-277 QNALKN
+277 QNELKN
-283 RHLQIGELEKQA
+283 RNLQIDEIEKEA
-295 TQSAKQTETENPKCK
+295 IQSAKQTDMDIPKCK

-315 CTLEEMAVLKYLK
+315 CTLEEIAVLNYLK

-350 TMTVNLSE
+350 SMTVNLSE

-373 EIKNRD
+373 EIKK

>member
-1 MKVRLMTKVS
+1 MNDFEEYIRQSEPHKREKGYAWQT
-11 AATLISAIACSI
+11 AIGLQAVD
-23 FTGCTEKDLYNP
+23 G
-35 ERGKTELKPESEY
+35 LKP
-48 FDFATTAHSEY
+48 SEY

-79 LVDSYYKSKTVR
+79 LVDSYYKSKVAR
-91 SSIEDR
+91 SSSEDR

-103 VSARITEILSEK
+103 VSARITEILSEN
-115 TFTFSPVEYIA
+115 TFTFSPIEYLA
-126 IHRRLFKGIFSHAG
+126 IHRHLFEGIFSHAG

-165 SIRETLDYDFSQEKI
+165 SIRETLEYDFSQEKI
-180 FDYKG
+180 FDYKN

-192 KHIAQFASGIWQIHA
+192 RHIARFVSGIWQIHA

-266 EKFFRN
+266 KKFFRN
-272 LILGE
+272 LILNE
-277 QNALKN
+277 QNELKN
-283 RHLQIGELEKQA
+283 RNLQIDEIEKEA
-295 TQSAKQTETENPKCK
+295 IQSAKQTDMDIPKCK

-315 CTLEEMAVLKYLK
+315 CTLEERAVLNYLK

-350 TMTVNLSE
+350 SMTVNLSE

-373 EIKNRD
+373 EIKK

>member
-1 MKVRLMTKVS
+1 MNDFEEYIRQSEPHKREKGYAWQT
-11 AATLISAIACSI
+11 AIGLQAVD
-23 FTGCTEKDLYNP
+23 G
-35 ERGKTELKPESEY
+35 LKP
-48 FDFATTAHSEY
+48 SEY

-79 LVDSYYKSKTVR
+79 LVDSYYKSKVAR
-91 SSIEDR
+91 SSSEDR

-103 VSARITEILSEK
+103 VSARITEILSEN
-115 TFTFSPVEYIA
+115 TFTFSPIEYLA
-126 IHRRLFKGIFSHAG
+126 IHRHLFEGIFSHAG

-165 SIRETLDYDFSQEKI
+165 SIRETLEYDFSQEKI
-180 FDYKG
+180 FDYKN

-192 KHIAQFASGIWQIHA
+192 RHIARFVSGIWQIHA

-272 LILGE
+272 LILNE
-277 QNALKN
+277 QNELKN
-283 RHLQIGELEKQA
+283 RNLQIDEIEKEAFKVQNRLIWIS
-295 TQSAKQTETENPKCK
+295 QSAK
-310 NCTLD
+310 
-315 CTLEEMAVLKYLK
+315 
-328 EKPNATQKEIAQHIG
+328 IA
-343 KSERTVK
+343 
-350 TMTVNLSE
+350 L
-358 RGIIERKNGRRNGFW
+358 
-373 EIKNRD
+373 

>member
-1 MKVRLMTKVS
+1 MMNDFEEYIRQSEPHKREKGYAWQT
-11 AATLISAIACSI
+11 AIGLQAVD
-23 FTGCTEKDLYNP
+23 G
-35 ERGKTELKPESEY
+35 LKP
-48 FDFATTAHSEY
+48 SEY

-67 IEGDI
+67 IEGDS

-79 LVDSYYKSKTVR
+79 LVDSYYKSKVAR
-91 SSIEDR
+91 SSSEDR

-103 VSARITEILSEK
+103 VSARITEILSEN
-115 TFTFSPVEYIA
+115 TFTFSPIEYLA
-126 IHRRLFKGIFSHAG
+126 IHRHLFEGIFSHAG

-165 SIRETLDYDFSQEKI
+165 CIRETLEYDFSQEKI
-180 FDYKG
+180 FDYKN

-192 KHIAQFASGIWQIHA
+192 RHIARFVSGIWQIHA

-272 LILGE
+272 LILNE
-277 QNALKN
+277 QNELKN
-283 RHLQIGELEKQA
+283 RNLQIDEIEKEA
-295 TQSAKQTETENPKCK
+295 IQSAKQTDMDIPKCK

-315 CTLEEMAVLKYLK
+315 CTLEEIAVLNYLK
-328 EKPNATQKEIAQHIG
+328 EKPNATQKEIAQYIG
-343 KSERTVK
+343 ISERTVK
-350 TMTVNLSE
+350 SMTVNLSE

-373 EIKNRD
+373 EIKK

>member
-1 MKVRLMTKVS
+1 MNDFEEYIRQSEPHKREKGYAWQT
-11 AATLISAIACSI
+11 AIGLQAVD
-23 FTGCTEKDLYNP
+23 G
-35 ERGKTELKPESEY
+35 LKP
-48 FDFATTAHSEY
+48 SEY

-79 LVDSYYKSKTVR
+79 LVDSYYKSKVTR
-91 SSIEDR
+91 SSSEDR

-103 VSARITEILSEK
+103 VSARITEILSEN

-165 SIRETLDYDFSQEKI
+165 SIRETLEYDFSQEKI
-180 FDYKG
+180 FDYKN

-192 KHIAQFASGIWQIHA
+192 RHIARFVSGIWQIHA

-272 LILGE
+272 LILNE
-277 QNALKN
+277 QNELKN
-283 RHLQIGELEKQA
+283 RNLQIDEIEKEA
-295 TQSAKQTETENPKCK
+295 IQSAKQTDMDIPKCK

-315 CTLEEMAVLKYLK
+315 CTLEEIAVLNYLK

-350 TMTVNLSE
+350 SMTVNLSE

-373 EIKNRD
+373 EIKK